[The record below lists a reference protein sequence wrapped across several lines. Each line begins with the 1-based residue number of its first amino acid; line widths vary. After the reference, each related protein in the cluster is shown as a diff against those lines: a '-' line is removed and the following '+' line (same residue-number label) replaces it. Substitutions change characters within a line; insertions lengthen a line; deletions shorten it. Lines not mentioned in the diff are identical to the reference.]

1 MYPLKKKK
9 ERKYRIC
16 HSGLFS
22 PINLLLAS
30 MGRPRP
36 CKLQPPPRP
45 LALAIGDPA
54 FLSPP
59 PTPTTRRGGGGH
71 GEAEGRGARVPAP
84 AEAAAHAETPA
95 AVPLIRGGGGF
106 WPPRPPQVAALRA
119 HGGAAREP
127 CSFPM
132 EPLRRSGS
140 TSSFFIFFLSWNS
153 SLGMW
158 DD

>member
-1 MYPLKKKK
+1 M
-9 ERKYRIC
+9 
-16 HSGLFS
+16 
-22 PINLLLAS
+22 
-30 MGRPRP
+30 
-36 CKLQPPPRP
+36 
-45 LALAIGDPA
+45 
-54 FLSPP
+54 P

-132 EPLRRSGS
+132 EPLRRAEEGHVHPDAVDPEPAVAHV
-140 TSSFFIFFLSWNS
+140 LSWKAGYGGWE
-153 SLGMW
+153 L
-158 DD
+158 